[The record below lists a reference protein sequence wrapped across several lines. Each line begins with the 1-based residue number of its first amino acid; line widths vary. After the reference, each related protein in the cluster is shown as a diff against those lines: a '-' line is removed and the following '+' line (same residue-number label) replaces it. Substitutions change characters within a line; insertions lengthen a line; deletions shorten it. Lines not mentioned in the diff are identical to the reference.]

1 MNAHTYNAPTVSAG
15 TIARTACLLLA
26 LLNQVLCALG
36 KSPLPI
42 ESETL
47 NQLVTAGITTVAAL
61 MAWWR
66 NNSFTPE
73 AIRADQEYDRLKS
86 LKAQSN
92 K

>member
-1 MNAHTYNAPTVSAG
+1 MNFKISAG

-47 NQLVTAGITTVAAL
+47 NQLVTTSLTVAAAL
-61 MAWWR
+61 VSWWK
-66 NNSFTPE
+66 NNSFTKE
-73 AIRADQEYDRLKS
+73 AIAADKEYERLRAKNS
-86 LKAQSN
+86 K
-92 K
+92 

>member
-1 MNAHTYNAPTVSAG
+1 MNFKISAG

-47 NQLVTAGITTVAAL
+47 NQLVTSGITVVAAL
-61 MAWWR
+61 IAWWK
-66 NNSFTPE
+66 NNSFTKE
-73 AIRADQEYDRLKS
+73 AIAADKEYDRLKAM
-86 LKAQSN
+86 K
-92 K
+92 